1 MTGKELVQNYLD
13 KHPEEKAV
21 NEKVRKWLDD
31 NPEKKASFYS
41 FFDSM
46 EPEYQPLLIALE
58 AMRPI
63 ALKHPETA
71 SQPLDDKELKALI
84 DKAIHDGTK
93 VASMFPGYRAPHKE
107 FATDT
112 FEVIREMESE
122 QGKRYTL
129 LKLLPDKSST
139 EAIARIGIVLIAYT
153 EAPFWP
159 FIKKQ
164 KQEEQQPILKAV
176 DTAAAALTK
185 QIPAGIVPETI
196 LEALTMGKKGLAAI
210 GPVES
215 RVTSNRSK
223 EIKGPSK
230 LDSPNKRTLIQRN
243 EKAGYIASVQ
253 IPDID
258 KLSRGSKSLKKWFLF
273 ILSEANAAT
282 DAEGNLTRY
291 EISFPFQKLVDL
303 GMYSRTDSAKRG
315 FLQFSANREL
325 FNINVTVKSGKETI
339 TADDFLFTGT
349 RYTENSGIGVVI
361 LNPAPHLWPLVMDKY
376 GILPSFYFA
385 LDDKAADLLHYVS
398 YLARQNM
405 DKIKTKGSF
414 NIGFRAIQERLYL
427 PSEKG
432 ARNPYRDTIGVI
444 ESAVADI
451 EARQQKEGTE
461 LFRFL
466 LIHNQD
472 ESITQQLDSGR
483 LQVEV
488 CGEIKERYS
497 QLQGKKQKKITASV
511 KKSERAKAARKKQLE
526 QKQATEST

>member
-1 MTGKELVQNYLD
+1 MTRD
-13 KHPEEKAV
+13 EEHNKVKA
-21 NEKVRKWLDD
+21 WLEN
-31 NPEKKASFYS
+31 NPEKKAKY
-41 FFDSM
+41 FDALDKM
-46 EPEYQPLLIALE
+46 LMPEIQPLYMTLS
-58 AMRPI
+58 AMRLD
-63 ALKHPETA
+63 AEKKPEA
-71 SQPLDDKELKALI
+71 NQPVGDEKLKALI
-84 DKAIHDGTK
+84 ERAMTESAKIAAI
-93 VASMFPGYRAPHKE
+93 VPQYNPPRKE
-107 FATDT
+107 FSADM
-112 FEVIREMESE
+112 IDLIQSDEMRNGR
-122 QGKRYTL
+122 QYTML
-129 LKLLPDKSST
+129 ELLPDSNSPGAYEKT
-139 EAIARIGIVLIAYT
+139 GILLIAYCL
-153 EAPFWP
+153 APFWP
-159 FIKKQ
+159 ALKKH
-164 KQEEQQPILKAV
+164 KQEEQPPILKAT
-176 DTAAAALTK
+176 DTAAALAK
-185 QIPAGIVPETI
+185 QIPTGIVPETI

-230 LDSPNKRTLIQRN
+230 VDSPNKRTLIQRN
-243 EKAGYIASVQ
+243 EKAGYVASVQ

-258 KLSRGSKSLKKWFLF
+258 KLSRGSKALKKWFLF

-282 DAEGNLTRY
+282 DTEGNLTRY

-303 GMYSRTDSAKRG
+303 GMYSRTDNAKRG

-349 RYTENSGIGVVI
+349 RCVDKAGIGIVV

-405 DKIKTKGSF
+405 DKIKAEGIF

-444 ESAVADI
+444 ESAVAEI
-451 EARQQKEGTE
+451 EKRQQKEGTE

-472 ESITQQLDSGR
+472 ESITQQLDNGR
-483 LQVEV
+483 LQVEA
-488 CGEIKERYS
+488 CGEIRERYS
-497 QLQGKKQKKITASV
+497 QLQEKKQKKITASV
-511 KKSERAKAARKKQLE
+511 KKREQGKAARKKQLE